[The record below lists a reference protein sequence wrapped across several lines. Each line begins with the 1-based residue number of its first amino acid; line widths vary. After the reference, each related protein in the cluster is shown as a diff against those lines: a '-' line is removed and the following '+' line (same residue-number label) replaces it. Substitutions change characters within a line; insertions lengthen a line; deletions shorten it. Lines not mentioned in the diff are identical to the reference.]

1 MTHHSIRGHPNTY
14 VDSVKL
20 LAGSRAI
27 IETPG
32 IEWGAVVTGT
42 PANIEFLIAEGFDPS
57 ELAAIGANDLV
68 MAARGGEVER
78 AFSNAETAIFTVPT
92 AATSASEGSSIRS
105 IEETATLPEPPNL
118 VVVSVGGAY
127 ATLEAHKAI
136 SAGMDVLLFS
146 DNVPLEDEIELKQ
159 RAQERSLFMMGPGA
173 GTAMI
178 DGVGLGFANAVRK
191 GPIGV
196 VAAAGT
202 GAQEVMSLIDRAG
215 LGVTHVIGV
224 GSRDLSESVAGR
236 MTVQAIASL
245 EHDPETEAIL
255 LVSKPPS
262 TDVAERLLDRPP
274 AKPIV
279 AVLIGI
285 DKPIRVAPHVTLASD
300 LEEGVVAVTSV
311 VGTAFVPTEAG
322 LVDLATE
329 AIGRVDHSRTAIRGL
344 FSGGTMCFEAMT
356 LMHEHG
362 LRVHSNTP
370 LRPDLVFDL
379 AEINSHICLDLGE
392 EEYTKDQ
399 PHPMIDPAG
408 RLDLIERE
416 GALPETAVVLLDVV
430 LGYGSH
436 DDPAGQLAP
445 ACADVMAI
453 DGGPQVVA
461 YVLGTDSDPQGIAG
475 QRRKLEDA
483 GAIVA
488 PTNARAALMAVAIAT
503 RRPEISEY
511 RRSR

>member
-1 MTHHSIRGHPNTY
+1 
-14 VDSVKL
+14 
-20 LAGSRAI
+20 
-27 IETPG
+27 
-32 IEWGAVVTGT
+32 
-42 PANIEFLIAEGFDPS
+42 
-57 ELAAIGANDLV
+57 
-68 MAARGGEVER
+68 
-78 AFSNAETAIFTVPT
+78 
-92 AATSASEGSSIRS
+92 
-105 IEETATLPEPPNL
+105 
-118 VVVSVGGAY
+118 
-127 ATLEAHKAI
+127 
-136 SAGMDVLLFS
+136 
-146 DNVPLEDEIELKQ
+146 
-159 RAQERSLFMMGPGA
+159 
-173 GTAMI
+173 
-178 DGVGLGFANAVRK
+178 
-191 GPIGV
+191 
-196 VAAAGT
+196 
-202 GAQEVMSLIDRAG
+202 
-215 LGVTHVIGV
+215 
-224 GSRDLSESVAGR
+224 
-236 MTVQAIASL
+236 
-245 EHDPETEAIL
+245 
-255 LVSKPPS
+255 
-262 TDVAERLLDRPP
+262 
-274 AKPIV
+274 
-279 AVLIGI
+279 
-285 DKPIRVAPHVTLASD
+285 
-300 LEEGVVAVTSV
+300 
-311 VGTAFVPTEAG
+311 
-322 LVDLATE
+322 
-329 AIGRVDHSRTAIRGL
+329 
-344 FSGGTMCFEAMT
+344 MCFEAMT

-370 LRPDLVFDL
+370 LRPDLMFDL

-511 RRSR
+511 RRIR